1 MPSYHIGM
9 KEVLN
14 LHGNELN
21 SITVVFWASHC
32 TSLIPACYWPTR
44 MRVNIVLPT
53 LEIGRELFTFGC
65 AWAHNLNL
73 NCAMHFLI
81 RICESCFNTGVI
93 YIIRSWYKPDASP
106 RRAAIIFVASPLGT
120 IFAAYLQAIAL
131 IALDLANIRP
141 RGLAA
146 PSELKSRGPS
156 SKGSSDDGIDTYF
169 VSTVNTLP
177 KIATALPVIAALVV
191 GVTADRLGHG
201 SMDTD
206 LSASGNFW
214 PQLSSGFHLKSSYNC
229 RMILE
234 R

>member
-1 MPSYHIGM
+1 MQWIL
-9 KEVLN
+9 VDQN
-14 LHGNELN
+14 
-21 SITVVFWASHC
+21 
-32 TSLIPACYWPTR
+32 
-44 MRVNIVLPT
+44 
-53 LEIGRELFTFGC
+53 FTFSTPYS
-65 AWAHNLNL
+65 LYL
-73 NCAMHFLI
+73 
-81 RICESCFNTGVI
+81 RT
-93 YIIRSWYKPDASP
+93 KP
-106 RRAAIIFVASPLGT
+106 
-120 IFAAYLQAIAL
+120 
-131 IALDLANIRP
+131 
-141 RGLAA
+141 
-146 PSELKSRGPS
+146 
-156 SKGSSDDGIDTYF
+156 DTYF